1 MLEWIRENKRWAQII
16 LIALI
21 FPFACTGV
29 EGYRRM
35 QGDVNTVA
43 KVDGQRISRQE
54 FDGAVREQLEQLKR
68 TYGDAVDPKMLET
81 PQQRQAILDQLVV
94 KYVLSSQAQHEG
106 LVITDD
112 QLRARLASEPSL
124 QKDGKFSPELY
135 QRFVA
140 AQQMTELQFE
150 ADFRD
155 RLRVQELAMYP
166 ATSVLVSTAVANQV
180 SDAVAQERTVAAL
193 RFAPADFLA
202 KTQATDEAAKA
213 YYDANQ
219 AMFET
224 PEQADIEYVVL
235 SADAIGA
242 SIKISDDDLKQYYA
256 QNKARY
262 SVPEERLA
270 SHILFA
276 VPAGASDA
284 VRQQARA
291 KAESVLAQVRKT
303 PGDFARLAK
312 QYSDDPI
319 SKEHGGDLEYYA
331 RGVMVKSFDDALFAL
346 KQGEISD
353 IVTTTDGFHIIKA
366 SAIRPAETRSLESVR
381 GDIETEVRQQLAK
394 KKVAE
399 SIDTFNNVVYE
410 QLDSLKP
417 AATQL
422 GLQIKTAAAL
432 TRAGVKGDPV
442 LSNAKFLA
450 AVFADDATRDKHNT
464 KAIEVAP
471 NTLVSGRVTNYRARA
486 VKPFD
491 EVKPLVV
498 EAVRAQ
504 EALRLAKEAGA
515 AALTGWREG
524 KGTGSFAAPE
534 KLSRSTPSTVPADAM
549 RAIFKANAAKLPAY
563 VGVDLGPQGYAVYR
577 IDAVGKGNVPDA
589 DAQRKA
595 LNASL
600 ERAIGEAELN
610 ATIDALRA
618 RTKVEVMQSNLGAT
632 P

>member
-43 KVDGQRISRQE
+43 KVDGLRVSRQE
-54 FDGAVREQLEQLKR
+54 FDGAVREQLDRLKKV
-68 TYGDAVDPKMLET
+68 YGDAIDPKMLET
-81 PQQRQAILDQLVV
+81 PQQRQAILDQLVI
-94 KYVLSSQAQHEG
+94 KYVLSSQAQREG
-106 LVITDD
+106 LVISDE
-112 QLRARLASEPSL
+112 QLRARIAAEPAW
-124 QKDGKFSPELY
+124 QQDGKFSPELY
-135 QRFVA
+135 QRFVNS
-140 AQQMTELQFE
+140 QQMTELQFE
-150 ADFRD
+150 ADLRD
-155 RLRVQELAMYP
+155 KLRVQELAMYP
-166 ATSVLVSTAVANQV
+166 ASSALVSTAVATQV
-180 SDAVAQERTVAAL
+180 ADAVAQERTVAAL

-202 KTQATDEAAKA
+202 KAQATDEAVKA
-213 YYDANQ
+213 YYDGNQ

-235 SADAIGA
+235 SADAISA
-242 SIKISDDDLKQYYA
+242 SIKPSEDDVKQYYA
-256 QNKARY
+256 QNAARY
-262 SVPEERLA
+262 SVPEQRLA

-276 VPAGASDA
+276 VPADASDA

-291 KAESVLAQVRKT
+291 KADSVLAQVRKT
-303 PGDFARLAK
+303 PADFARLAK

-319 SKEHGGDLEYYA
+319 SKERGGDLEYYT
-331 RGVMVKSFDDALFAL
+331 RGVMVKPFDDALFAL
-346 KQGEISD
+346 KQGEISG

-366 SAIRPAETRSLESVR
+366 TAVRPAGTRSLESVR
-381 GDIETEVRQQLAK
+381 GDIEAEVRQQLAK
-394 KKVAE
+394 MKVAE
-399 SIDTFNNVVYE
+399 SIETFNNTVYE

-417 AATQL
+417 AATL
-422 GLQIKTAAAL
+422 FGLEIKTAIGV
-432 TRAGVKGDPV
+432 TRSGVKGDPV
-442 LSNAKFLA
+442 LSNPKFVA
-450 AVFADDATRDKHNT
+450 ALFADDATRDKHNT
-464 KAIEVAP
+464 KAIELAP
-471 NTLVSGRVTNYRARA
+471 NTLVSGHVTAYRPRA

-491 EVKPLVV
+491 TVKPLVV
-498 EAVRAQ
+498 DAVRAQ

-515 AALTGWREG
+515 AALAAWRDG
-524 KGTGSFAAPE
+524 KGVGTFAAPE
-534 KLSRSTPSTVPADAM
+534 KLSRSTPSSVPADAM

-563 VGVDLGPQGYAVYR
+563 VGVDLGPQGYGLYR
-577 IDAVGKGNVPDA
+577 IDAVNKGNATDA

-595 LNASL
+595 INASL

-618 RTKVEVMQSNLGAT
+618 RTKIEVMQSSLGAT